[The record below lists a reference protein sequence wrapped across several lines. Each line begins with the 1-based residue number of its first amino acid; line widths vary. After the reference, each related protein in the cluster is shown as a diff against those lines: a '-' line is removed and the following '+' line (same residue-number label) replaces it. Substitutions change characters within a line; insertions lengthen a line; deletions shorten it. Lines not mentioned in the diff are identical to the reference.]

1 MKFEVG
7 QTVKALNNQPLKGK
21 DKAPPLVVG
30 EKYPIKS
37 IVLDKQQNQ
46 HLDVGLESTL
56 NYITSFETG
65 EELPDGDK
73 IHWCHP
79 SRFELVS

>member
-1 MKFEVG
+1 MTPGGLV
-7 QTVKALNNQPLKGK
+7 TAINNKPLSGNSV
-21 DKAPPLVVG
+21 APPLEVG
-30 EKYPIKS
+30 KNYVILNVIK
-37 IVLDKQQNQ
+37 DKKGNP
-46 HLDVGLESTL
+46 HFDVGLESKY
-56 NYITSFETG
+56 NYITSFETK